1 MYQLQKSSRL
11 DNNEM
16 TRLLLRTLVGTCLV
30 SLCYG
35 TALFAIAWRDVQNGV
50 HVVLESTQRSIAG
63 CLNGGAWERPEQA
76 LGQAACHGLRSI
88 PRKTGAHPWS

>member
-63 CLNGGAWERPEQA
+63 WLNGNSHTWPMAIAVG
-76 LGQAACHGLRSI
+76 
-88 PRKTGAHPWS
+88 RKTRMDIQRVRAGTEEIN